1 MKKVIAIIILI
12 IMALLLLGGLGCIFY
27 FGAGFSLIESVL
39 MLIVTIIAAVAVL
52 GLVWGFVELLCWL
65 IEQL

>member
-12 IMALLLLGGLGCIFY
+12 ILALLLLGGLGCMLY
-27 FGAGFSLIESVL
+27 FGAGLSLIESVL
-39 MLIVTIIAAVAVL
+39 ILIFSFIVAAAVM
-52 GLVWGFVELLCWL
+52 GLVWGFVELLDWL